1 MATAEAEG
9 EAGGQ
14 VEVEEVSVRRLSLQA
29 AGGVVSEQEGEET
42 KPREE
47 AGPADSE
54 QITTER
60 DGDEGS

>member
-1 MATAEAEG
+1 ME
-9 EAGGQ
+9 
-14 VEVEEVSVRRLSLQA
+14 VEEEEVSVRRLSLQA
-29 AGGVVSEQEGEET
+29 AGGVVSEQEEEET

-54 QITTER
+54 QIATER

>member
-1 MATAEAEG
+1 M
-9 EAGGQ
+9 
-14 VEVEEVSVRRLSLQA
+14 EVAEVSVRRLSLQA
-29 AGGVVSEQEGEET
+29 TGGVVSEQEGEET

-47 AGPADSE
+47 TGPADSD